1 MSPARRRGWWATT
14 CGSPPKPVP
23 GSTSCATS
31 CSSRRAGRRLEKARS
46 WRARVIW
53 MRLNGVPRIWRPRV
67 RQHRSLSCLRKSCG
81 WRRRPCPTSPVN
93 SLPTICWAKYS
104 ANSASA
110 SRLRPKL
117 LSARASAYAC
127 SVFISSGWPAM
138 LTWRG
143 IADELQSHRTR
154 LLQANL
160 IALLAV
166 AAAVPVPLLLPL
178 MVDEVLLHHPGA
190 LVNRIGALFPAAWHG
205 PVLFIGTA
213 LLLTVGLRL
222 TSILLNVWQGR
233 TFSLLAKDVVYRI
246 RVRMLAR
253 LSRIAL
259 SEFETVGAGRITS
272 HFVTDLNAIDSFL
285 GSSISRLVVSLLT
298 LVGVAAVLF
307 WMNWKLA
314 RFILLL
320 NPVVILFST
329 RLGKRVKD
337 LKKHENR
344 AFEVFQEALAET
356 LDALTQIRAM
366 NREKHYLARVADKA
380 GDIRRHAAAFAWK
393 SDAMSRLSL
402 FVFLAGFDAFRAGA
416 MLMVVFSDLSIGE
429 MLAVFGY
436 LWFMMTPVQEIVN
449 MQYGWFAAQ
458 AALGR
463 INALLNLHREPQH
476 PARRDPFAGQRSVG
490 IALDHVSF
498 AYANGETILDDVSL
512 VVNAGEKVALVGAS
526 GGGKSTLVQALLGLY
541 PVKSGQI
548 LYGAVPV
555 TEISW
560 ETVREHVGVVLQ
572 HPALFNDSVRAN
584 LTLGREADDASLW
597 QALEIAQLKGFVAA
611 LPHGLDTVVGK
622 QGVRMSG
629 GQRQRLAIARMIV
642 ADPRIVVLD
651 EATSALDTDTER
663 HLHQALAAFLA
674 GRTTLIIAHRL
685 SAVKQ
690 ADRILVFEN
699 GRVVEEGGHDELIDR
714 GGLYHK
720 LYHHA

>member
-1 MSPARRRGWWATT
+1 
-14 CGSPPKPVP
+14 
-23 GSTSCATS
+23 
-31 CSSRRAGRRLEKARS
+31 
-46 WRARVIW
+46 
-53 MRLNGVPRIWRPRV
+53 
-67 RQHRSLSCLRKSCG
+67 
-81 WRRRPCPTSPVN
+81 
-93 SLPTICWAKYS
+93 
-104 ANSASA
+104 
-110 SRLRPKL
+110 
-117 LSARASAYAC
+117 
-127 SVFISSGWPAM
+127 M

-143 IADELQSHRTR
+143 IADELKTHRAR

-178 MVDEVLLHHPGA
+178 MVDEVLLQHPGKMVA
-190 LVNRIGALFPAAWHG
+190 AIGAWFPAAWHG
-205 PVLFIGTA
+205 PVLFIGAA
-213 LLLTVGLRL
+213 LLLTLALRL
-222 TSILLNVWQGR
+222 TAILLNVWQGR
-233 TFSLLAKDVVYRI
+233 TFSLLAKEVVYRV
-246 RVRMLAR
+246 RVRMLNR

-259 SEFETVGAGRITS
+259 SQFETVGAGRVTS

-285 GSSISRLVVSLLT
+285 GASVSGLVVSVLT

-307 WMNWKLA
+307 WMHWQLA
-314 RFILLL
+314 LFILLL

-337 LKKHENR
+337 LKKFENR
-344 AFEVFQEALAET
+344 AFEVFQDALSET

-366 NREKHYLARVADKA
+366 NREKHYLARVSEKA
-380 GDIRRHAAAFAWK
+380 ADIRQHAAAFAWK
-393 SDAMSRLSL
+393 SDAMGRFS
-402 FVFLAGFDAFRAGA
+402 FFIFLAGFDAFRAGA

-436 LWFMMTPVQEIVN
+436 LWFMMTPVQELVN
-449 MQYGWFAAQ
+449 MQYAWYAAN

-463 INALLNLHREPQH
+463 INALLGLASEPQH
-476 PARRDPFAGQRSVG
+476 PALRDPFAGQPTVG

-498 AYANGETILDDVSL
+498 AYDEGETVLDDVSL
-512 VVNAGEKVALVGAS
+512 AVAAGEKVALVGAS

-548 LYGAVPV
+548 FYGDAPV
-555 TEISW
+555 TEIGW

-572 HPALFNDSVRAN
+572 HPVLFNDSVRAN
-584 LTLGREADDASLW
+584 LTLGREADDAMLW
-597 QALEIAQLKGFVAA
+597 QALEIAQLKDVIAA
-611 LPHGLDTVVGK
+611 LPHGLDTAVGRL
-622 QGVRMSG
+622 GVRLSG

-642 ADPRIVVLD
+642 ADPKIVILD

-663 HLHQALAAFLA
+663 RLHQALSGFLA

-699 GRVVEEGGHDELIDR
+699 GRVVEAGAHDELIDR

-720 LYHHA
+720 LYHPA

>member
-1 MSPARRRGWWATT
+1 
-14 CGSPPKPVP
+14 
-23 GSTSCATS
+23 
-31 CSSRRAGRRLEKARS
+31 
-46 WRARVIW
+46 
-53 MRLNGVPRIWRPRV
+53 
-67 RQHRSLSCLRKSCG
+67 
-81 WRRRPCPTSPVN
+81 
-93 SLPTICWAKYS
+93 
-104 ANSASA
+104 
-110 SRLRPKL
+110 
-117 LSARASAYAC
+117 
-127 SVFISSGWPAM
+127 M

-143 IADELQSHRTR
+143 IADELKTHRAR
-154 LLQANL
+154 LLQGNL
-160 IALLAV
+160 VALLAV

-178 MVDEVLLHHPGA
+178 MVDEVLLHHPGKMVA
-190 LVNRIGALFPAAWHG
+190 VIGARFPATWHG
-205 PVLFIGTA
+205 PLLFIGVT

-222 TSILLNVWQGR
+222 ISILLNVWQGR
-233 TFSLLAKDVVYRI
+233 TFSLLAKEVVYRI
-246 RVRMLAR
+246 RVRMLSR

-285 GSSISRLVVSLLT
+285 GSSISGLVVSVLT

-307 WMNWKLA
+307 WMHWQLA
-314 RFILLL
+314 LFILLL
-320 NPVVILFST
+320 NPVVILFSV

-344 AFEVFQEALAET
+344 AFEVFQETLSET

-366 NREKHYLARVADKA
+366 NREKYYLARVTAKA
-380 GDIRRHAAAFAWK
+380 ADIRQHAAAFAWK
-393 SDAMSRLSL
+393 SDAMSRISF

-436 LWFMMTPVQEIVN
+436 LWFMMTPVQELVN
-449 MQYGWFAAQ
+449 MQYAWFAAN

-463 INALLNLHREPQH
+463 INALLGLHGEPQH
-476 PARRDPFAGQRSVG
+476 PALRDPFAGQPTVG

-498 AYANGETILDDVSL
+498 AYTDGETVLDDVSL
-512 VVNAGEKVALVGAS
+512 TVAAGEKVALVGAS

-541 PVKSGQI
+541 PVRAGWI
-548 LYGAVPV
+548 LYGGTAV
-555 TEISW
+555 TEIGW

-572 HPALFNDSVRAN
+572 HPVLFNDSVRAN
-584 LTLGREADDASLW
+584 LTLGREADDATLW
-597 QALEIAQLKGFVAA
+597 QALEIAQLKDAIAA
-611 LPHGLDTVVGK
+611 LPHALDTVVGR
-622 QGVRMSG
+622 QGVRLSG

-642 ADPRIVVLD
+642 AKPQIVILD

-663 HLHQALAAFLA
+663 RLHQALSGFLS

-685 SAVKQ
+685 SAVRQ

-699 GRVVEEGGHDELIDR
+699 GRVVEEGGHDELIGR

>member
-1 MSPARRRGWWATT
+1 
-14 CGSPPKPVP
+14 
-23 GSTSCATS
+23 
-31 CSSRRAGRRLEKARS
+31 
-46 WRARVIW
+46 
-53 MRLNGVPRIWRPRV
+53 
-67 RQHRSLSCLRKSCG
+67 
-81 WRRRPCPTSPVN
+81 
-93 SLPTICWAKYS
+93 
-104 ANSASA
+104 
-110 SRLRPKL
+110 
-117 LSARASAYAC
+117 
-127 SVFISSGWPAM
+127 M

-143 IADELQSHRTR
+143 IADGLKFHRAR
-154 LLQANL
+154 LLQANV

-190 LVNRIGALFPAAWHG
+190 FVARIGAVFPVAWHG
-205 PVLFIGTA
+205 PVLFIGAA
-213 LLLTVGLRL
+213 LLLTVALRL
-222 TSILLNVWQGR
+222 TAILLNVWQGR

-285 GSSISRLVVSLLT
+285 GSSISGFVVSVLT

-307 WMNWKLA
+307 WMHWQLA
-314 RFILLL
+314 LFILLL

-329 RLGKRVKD
+329 KLGKRVKD
-337 LKKHENR
+337 LKKFENR
-344 AFEVFQEALAET
+344 AFEVFQEALSET

-366 NREKHYLARVADKA
+366 NREKHYLARVTEKA
-380 GDIRRHAAAFAWK
+380 ADIRQHAAAFAWK
-393 SDAMSRLSL
+393 SDAMSRIS
-402 FVFLAGFDAFRAGA
+402 FFAFLAGFDAFRAGA
-416 MLMVVFSDLSIGE
+416 MLMVVFSNLTIGE

-436 LWFMMTPVQEIVN
+436 LWFMMTPVQELVN
-449 MQYGWFAAQ
+449 LQYSWFAAN

-463 INALLNLHREPQH
+463 INALLGLSSEPQL
-476 PARRDPFAGQRSVG
+476 PALRDPFADRPTVG
-490 IALDHVSF
+490 ITLEHVSF
-498 AYANGETILDDVSL
+498 AYADGETVLDDVSFA
-512 VVNAGEKVALVGAS
+512 VTAGEKVALVGAS

-541 PVKSGQI
+541 PVKAGQI
-548 LYGAVPV
+548 LYGDAPV
-555 TEISW
+555 TEIGW

-572 HPALFNDSVRAN
+572 HPVLFNDSVRAN
-584 LTLGREADDASLW
+584 LSLGREADDATLW
-597 QALEIAQLKGFVAA
+597 QALEIAQLKDIIAA
-611 LPHGLDTVVGK
+611 LPHGLDTVVGR
-622 QGVRMSG
+622 QGVRLSG

-642 ADPRIVVLD
+642 AQPQIVILD

-663 HLHQALAAFLA
+663 RLHQALSGFLA

-699 GRVVEEGGHDELIDR
+699 GRVVEEGDHAELIDR
-714 GGLYHK
+714 GGLYHR

>member
-1 MSPARRRGWWATT
+1 
-14 CGSPPKPVP
+14 
-23 GSTSCATS
+23 
-31 CSSRRAGRRLEKARS
+31 
-46 WRARVIW
+46 
-53 MRLNGVPRIWRPRV
+53 
-67 RQHRSLSCLRKSCG
+67 
-81 WRRRPCPTSPVN
+81 
-93 SLPTICWAKYS
+93 
-104 ANSASA
+104 
-110 SRLRPKL
+110 
-117 LSARASAYAC
+117 
-127 SVFISSGWPAM
+127 M

-143 IADELQSHRTR
+143 IADELKTHRAR

-178 MVDEVLLHHPGA
+178 MVDEVLLQHPGKMVA
-190 LVNRIGALFPAAWHG
+190 AIGAWFPAAWHG
-205 PVLFIGTA
+205 PVLFIGAA
-213 LLLTVGLRL
+213 LLLTLALRL
-222 TSILLNVWQGR
+222 TAILLNVWQGR
-233 TFSLLAKDVVYRI
+233 TFSLLAKEVVYRI
-246 RVRMLAR
+246 RVRMLNR

-259 SEFETVGAGRITS
+259 SQFETVGAGRVTS

-285 GSSISRLVVSLLT
+285 GASVSGLVVSVLT

-307 WMNWKLA
+307 WMHWQLA
-314 RFILLL
+314 LFILLL

-337 LKKHENR
+337 LKKFENR
-344 AFEVFQEALAET
+344 AFEVFQDALSET

-366 NREKHYLARVADKA
+366 NREKHYLARVSEKA
-380 GDIRRHAAAFAWK
+380 ADIRQHAAAFAWK
-393 SDAMSRLSL
+393 SDAMGRFS
-402 FVFLAGFDAFRAGA
+402 FFIFLAGFDAFRAGA

-436 LWFMMTPVQEIVN
+436 LWFMMTPVQELVN
-449 MQYGWFAAQ
+449 MQYAWYAAN

-463 INALLNLHREPQH
+463 INALLGLASEPQH
-476 PARRDPFAGQRSVG
+476 PALRDPFAGQPTVG

-498 AYANGETILDDVSL
+498 AYDEGETVLDDVSL
-512 VVNAGEKVALVGAS
+512 AVAAGEKVALVGAS

-548 LYGAVPV
+548 FYGDAPV
-555 TEISW
+555 TEIGW

-572 HPALFNDSVRAN
+572 HPVLFNDSVRAN
-584 LTLGREADDASLW
+584 LTLGREADDAMLW
-597 QALEIAQLKGFVAA
+597 QALEIAQLKDVIAA
-611 LPHGLDTVVGK
+611 LPHGLDTAVGRL
-622 QGVRMSG
+622 GVRLSG

-642 ADPRIVVLD
+642 ADPKIVILD

-663 HLHQALAAFLA
+663 RLHQALSGFLA

-699 GRVVEEGGHDELIDR
+699 GRVVEAGAHDELIDR

-720 LYHHA
+720 LYHPA